1 MLFRWVVFWVW
12 TLFNWLRMW
21 YVTRPVKYGS
31 ELQRFTDSGNL
42 SSSWATSHISSKS
55 VSCSYGKVGEVW
67 GSMNVKITVFWD
79 DNTCGSEELATS
91 FCSYW
96 KVGEVWGSMNVK
108 ITVFWDDNTCGS
120 EEPSTSFC
128 SYWKVGEVWGSMN
141 VKITVF
147 WDDNTCGSEEPATS
161 FFSMKCGGSRFLWN
175 FGKFLIDCTVIWP
188 IRRSSWLTGI

>member
-120 EEPSTSFC
+120 EEP
-128 SYWKVGEVWGSMN
+128 
-141 VKITVF
+141 
-147 WDDNTCGSEEPATS
+147 ATS